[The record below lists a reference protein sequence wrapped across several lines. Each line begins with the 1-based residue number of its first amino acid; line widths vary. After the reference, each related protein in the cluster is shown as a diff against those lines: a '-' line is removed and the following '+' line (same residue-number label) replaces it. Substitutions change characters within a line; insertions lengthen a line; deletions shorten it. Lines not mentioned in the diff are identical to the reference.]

1 MKKILMALGL
11 AALPFM
17 SAQADDRQ
25 VVEVPSEIKTMF
37 LEEMRSHLD
46 NLNEI
51 TLALSAGDF
60 EAAAFVA
67 KNKMGFGHSMRE
79 ILVNQGMHEAEID
92 VFMEKMRQTHG
103 PGEGRG
109 MGRFMPEDMR
119 TMGQEFHF
127 AAENFAEVA
136 SSVQSPPTAEDYK
149 NVFTALSET
158 IDVCSACHSTFRVE

>member
-1 MKKILMALGL
+1 MKKIAMAL
-11 AALPFM
+11 ALTVLPIQ
-17 SAQADDRQ
+17 SVHADDRQ
-25 VVEVPSEIKTMF
+25 VVNVPSEIKAMF
-37 LEEMRSHLD
+37 LEEMRGHLD

-92 VFMEKMRQTHG
+92 AFMKRMREKHG
-103 PGEGRG
+103 PGQGRG
-109 MGRFMPEDMR
+109 MGRFMPEELTM
-119 TMGQEFHF
+119 MGQEFHM

-136 SSVQSPPTAEDYK
+136 SSVQSPPTPEDYK

>member
-1 MKKILMALGL
+1 MKKRYLLFFALCLGSFE
-11 AALPFM
+11 AE
-17 SAQADDRQ
+17 ADDRQ
-25 VVEVPSEIKTMF
+25 VVTVPAEIKSMF

-51 TLALSAGDF
+51 TLAISAGDF

-92 VFMEKMRQTHG
+92 EFMQKMHEKHG

-109 MGRFMPEDMR
+109 MGRFMPEDLR
-119 TMGQEFHF
+119 TMGQEFHM
-127 AAENFAEVA
+127 AAENFADVA
-136 SSVQSPPTAEDYK
+136 ASVSTPPTALDYQ
-149 NVFTALSET
+149 NVFQALSET
-158 IDVCSACHSTFRVE
+158 IDVCSACHSTFRIE